1 MSGFYFCALS
11 NHACKTEDIKG
22 SHGRK
27 RRKSNKEMKHIRF
40 NKRVIPAIAVMAAV
54 SGITAG
60 ALSGGINKS
69 SAYFTDNE
77 YHTNKYE
84 FGDITVD
91 GTEPDWDPEKTTEMV
106 PLQIEAKNPRLENTG
121 TNSAVGFIVFD
132 SPVIKNVRL
141 SDEEGNLLPAADVEE
156 MKYLDANRNEGFNTA
171 HWKILDSYY
180 VNAAGENVGDARQ
193 PGTTTPEGT
202 VARRYVFGYNDS
214 IPGGTAENPTKTDTL
229 FDYIQA
235 RNFVEGT
242 FPADEVHDIKVY
254 FLAIQAEN
262 LPLSG
267 DVVTTEKNTKNMSD
281 KMLKE
286 IYDIAAKRVDFSNV
300 KEADTSNKLDIYE
313 NVLN

>member
-1 MSGFYFCALS
+1 
-11 NHACKTEDIKG
+11 
-22 SHGRK
+22 
-27 RRKSNKEMKHIRF
+27 MKHIKF
-40 NKRVIPAIAVMAAV
+40 NKRVIPALAVMAAV
-54 SGITAG
+54 SGITA
-60 ALSGGINKS
+60 ASLSGGINQS

-91 GTEPDWDPEKTTEMV
+91 GTEPDWDPKKTTEMV

-132 SPVIKNVRL
+132 SPVIKGVQL
-141 SDEEGNLLPAADVEE
+141 SDEKGSLLPVADVEE
-156 MKYLDANRNEGFNTA
+156 MKYLDANKNEGFNTA
-171 HWKILDSYY
+171 HWKFLDSYY
-180 VNAAGENVGDARQ
+180 VNAAGENVGDANK
-193 PGTTTPEGT
+193 PSTTTPEGT

-214 IPGGTAENPTKTDTL
+214 IAGGTAENPTKTDTL

-235 RNFVEGT
+235 QNFVEGT
-242 FPADEVHDIKVY
+242 FPDDEVHDIKVY
-254 FLAIQAEN
+254 FLAVQAEN

-267 DVVTTEKNTKNMSD
+267 NIVTTEANTKNMSE

-313 NVLN
+313 NILH

>member
-1 MSGFYFCALS
+1 
-11 NHACKTEDIKG
+11 
-22 SHGRK
+22 
-27 RRKSNKEMKHIRF
+27 MKHIRF

-54 SGITAG
+54 AGITAG

-132 SPVIKNVRL
+132 SPVIKNVQL

-156 MKYLDANRNEGFNTA
+156 MKYLDANRNEGFNTT